1 MTPQTRETDG
11 PAWASEQGNLEA
23 LFKRY
28 YRPLVVFANTYVHC
42 MEEAEDIVQE
52 QFVKLWGN
60 GNLER
65 VPEGALS
72 TYFFTVVKNACINFL
87 EKKKLPFGS
96 LDFSHYQIA
105 YKEAEKLDDETVNA
119 ITAALEALPEKT
131 RQVVECVILNER
143 SYKEAATELS
153 VSINTIKTLL
163 RLGLKTL
170 RETLQDQRA
179 LLLFFHLFIHPFFK
193 KSCFTANTQNKQ

>member
-1 MTPQTRETDG
+1 MTSRTREIDDPFG
-11 PAWASEQGNLEA
+11 ASGQGNLEA

-28 YRPLVVFANTYVHC
+28 YRPLVVFANTYVHHL
-42 MEEAEDIVQE
+42 EEAEDIVQE

-60 GNLER
+60 GNLEHI
-65 VPEGALS
+65 PEGALS

-87 EKKKLPFGS
+87 DKKKLPLSS
-96 LDFSHYQIA
+96 LNFSHYQIA
-105 YKEAEKLDDETVNA
+105 CKEAEMLDDEVVNV
-119 ITAALEALPEKT
+119 ITTALQGLPEKT

-143 SYKEAATELS
+143 SYKDAAVELS
-153 VSINTIKTLL
+153 VSTNTIKTLL
-163 RLGLKTL
+163 RLGMKTL
-170 RETLQDQRA
+170 RDTLQDQRT